1 MKRKVVTFLLFIV
14 VIAISQQVRGDG
26 YNHKF
31 LSKLNS
37 KLRLQSVKE
46 KLIQSLFHE
55 ATSQAKAKGQNPN
68 CPDLS
73 NTKKLYRVIRSDENC
88 QTGLIAKNPNAD
100 STVLYHVRYGSKNVK
115 TQFISTTTSLDIA
128 NNKYWPKVQPGG
140 GLVEINVNSLPRNC
154 KIVNLNDADTRE
166 EELGTND
173 FAFNFARKDCE
184 VLLDCGNSRV
194 RCTVIKTKEKKNLKR
209 KNSEQKSGP
218 VKKKSKK
225 KSGRTRG

>member
-1 MKRKVVTFLLFIV
+1 MKLKVVTFLLFNV
-14 VIAISQQVRGDG
+14 VISICQQVRGDG
-26 YNHKF
+26 YHYKF
-31 LSKLNS
+31 LFKLNR

-55 ATSQAKAKGQNPN
+55 ATSQGKAKGQNPN

-88 QTGLIAKNPNAD
+88 QTGLIAKDPNAD
-100 STVLYHVRYGSKNVK
+100 STVLYHIRYGSKNVK